1 MDRERDIILEKE
13 QIKIYRTIVISTLLW
28 GIAAHGMMLFNKFS
42 FHDDAGLFI
51 FGLTYPLGRWNL
63 EILGDFCQWLFG
75 STYYSIPLFNG
86 IITILCVAG
95 CAILIFR
102 LLDIKNKWL
111 LVALS
116 GVMAASPALA
126 STFGYMFVAP
136 YFFFGMLMGVSGAFL
151 SCKYNKWYIYL
162 SGIFMMA
169 FSVGIYQ
176 AYIPVYV
183 SIILF
188 YAIKETEKKDTA
200 QWKSFLGLG
209 IKSIASCTGFLIL
222 YLGLN
227 KAALHIT
234 GTGLSDYKGINS
246 FGATSLRGYIDRIK
260 LACKIFLSP
269 SFAGEESIYPFSTGT
284 VYLLIVGLAGAVTLH
299 MLYRCYKKD
308 RFLAVQMLI
317 LTACVPL
324 AVNFI
329 YFMCDFSQVD
339 AMMSY
344 GHIMLFVYFGWI
356 LEAEFLSGTSI
367 GGIVG
372 KVRSSLL
379 RVSIAM
385 FVLLNIMFCRFDN
398 ICYLK
403 AEIMQSQAI
412 SFFTVLVSQIKST
425 EGFTENTPVVYINEY
440 GKYDYT
446 TVNIPEFKE
455 ITITPYAHS
464 GILNNYA
471 WKITMKIWCDF
482 DPVLGDAS
490 EYSERPEVLEMPS
503 YPDSG
508 SIRMLDDVLIVK
520 F

>member
-1 MDRERDIILEKE
+1 
-13 QIKIYRTIVISTLLW
+13 
-28 GIAAHGMMLFNKFS
+28 
-42 FHDDAGLFI
+42 
-51 FGLTYPLGRWNL
+51 
-63 EILGDFCQWLFG
+63 
-75 STYYSIPLFNG
+75 
-86 IITILCVAG
+86 
-95 CAILIFR
+95 
-102 LLDIKNKWL
+102 
-111 LVALS
+111 
-116 GVMAASPALA
+116 
-126 STFGYMFVAP
+126 
-136 YFFFGMLMGVSGAFL
+136 MGVTGTFL

-169 FSVGIYQ
+169 FSIGIYQ
-176 AYIPVYV
+176 AYIPVYI

-188 YAIKETEKKDTA
+188 YAIKETAKKDTA
-200 QWKSFLGLG
+200 QWQSFLWLG
-209 IKSIASCTGFLIL
+209 VKSVVTCMGFLAL

-227 KAALHIT
+227 RVALRIT
-234 GTGLSDYKGINS
+234 GTRLSDYKGVSS
-246 FGATSLRGYIDRIK
+246 FGATSPGGYIGRIK

-269 SFAGEESIYPFSTGT
+269 SLAGEESVYPFSTGT
-284 VYLLIVGLAGAVTLH
+284 MYLLIVGLAGAVTLH

-317 LTACVPL
+317 LTMCVPL
-324 AVNFI
+324 AVDFI

-339 AMMSY
+339 AMMNY
-344 GHIMLFVYFGWI
+344 GHVMVFIYFGWI
-356 LEAEFLSGTSI
+356 LETEFLSGI
-367 GGIVG
+367 NVG
-372 KVRSSLL
+372 RITEKVRSGLL
-379 RVSIAM
+379 KLSIAM
-385 FVLLNIMFCRFDN
+385 LMLLNIMFCRFDN

-412 SFFTVLVSQIKST
+412 SFFTVLVSQMKST
-425 EGFTENTPVVYINEY
+425 EGFTENSPVVYVNEY

-446 TVNIPEFKE
+446 AASIPEFKE

-464 GILNNYA
+464 SILNSYA
-471 WKITMKIWCDF
+471 WKVTMKMWCDF